1 MTEVATFAAGCF
13 WGVEQAFRDQDGV
26 IDTEVGYTGGH
37 KDNPTYEQVCSKR
50 TGHAEAVR
58 VRFDPDVVSY
68 DDLLALFWKIHDP
81 TQVNRQGPDVGDQ
94 YRTAIFTHDDAQA
107 ELAQRSKTAEDAS
120 GRHARPI
127 ATTIEPAG
135 VWWKA
140 EDYHQQY
147 FEKRGG
153 GACAIHPH

>member
-13 WGVEQAFRDQDGV
+13 WGVEQAFREIDGV
-26 IDTEVGYTGGH
+26 IATEVGYTGGH
-37 KDNPTYEQVCSKR
+37 KDHPTYEEVCRKG

-58 VRFDPDVVSY
+58 VTFDPRQVSY
-68 DDLLALFWKIHDP
+68 EKLLETFWAIHDP

-94 YRTAIFTHDDAQA
+94 YRTAIFTHSDEQA
-107 ELAQRSKTAEDAS
+107 AAAEASKAAEEAS
-120 GRHARPI
+120 GRHARSI
-127 ATTIEPAG
+127 ATKIGPAG
-135 VWWKA
+135 KWWKA

-153 GACAIHPH
+153 GACAVHPR